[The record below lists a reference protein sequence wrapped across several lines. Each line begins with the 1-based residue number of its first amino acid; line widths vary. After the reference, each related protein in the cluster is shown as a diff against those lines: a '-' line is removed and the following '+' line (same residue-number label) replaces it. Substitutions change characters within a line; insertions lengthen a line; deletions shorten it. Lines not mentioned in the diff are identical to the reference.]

1 MKKCLL
7 LIVLAGVFLTSCKKC
22 KDCEI
27 KIDLTSSYPLTDS
40 DCQATFGMNCE
51 DYLTQGYTASEYCD
65 DELDAIEETPAVTG
79 VGYSVYWE
87 CK

>member
-1 MKKCLL
+1 MKKYLL
-7 LIVLAGVFLTSCKKC
+7 LITVSGLLFTSCEKC

-27 KIDLTSSYPLTDS
+27 NIDLTSSYPLTDS
-40 DCQATFGMNCE
+40 DCQSSFGMNCE
-51 DYLTQGYTASEYCD
+51 EYLTQGYTSQEYCD
-65 DELDAIEETPAVTG
+65 DDLDAIEESAAVNG